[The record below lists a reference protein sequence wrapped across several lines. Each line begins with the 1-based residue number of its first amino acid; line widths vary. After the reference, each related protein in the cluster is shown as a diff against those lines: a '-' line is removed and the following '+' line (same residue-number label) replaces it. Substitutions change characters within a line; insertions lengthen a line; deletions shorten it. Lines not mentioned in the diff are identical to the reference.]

1 MSDIFLRPG
10 SNLLSCTMYSAVQ
23 INMIKGCVSTFLV
36 HPTFDHIYSR
46 SRVQCKFSSTLRA
59 AFFCAARCGDLV
71 LTAAVAAEHGGP
83 APAADAVAA
92 VAALAVLPPCCCSS
106 DSALRTGRR
115 TWFGM
120 SWIDGF

>member
-1 MSDIFLRPG
+1 
-10 SNLLSCTMYSAVQ
+10 MYSAVQ
-23 INMIKGCVSTFLV
+23 INMVKGCVSTFLV

-46 SRVQCKFSSTLRA
+46 SRIQCKFSSTLRA

-83 APAADAVAA
+83 AAADAVAA